1 MPCSL
6 AEQGGHQWL
15 VGGEVLFSPHW
26 RRSHSARLRRR
37 PQRRSCTV
45 PGASDTEIRI
55 GTTTPYSGP
64 ASAYS
69 AGAVS
74 ATAYFAMIND
84 QGGVNGRKINFISL
98 DDAYSPPKTVE
109 QIRRLIESDE
119 VLFLVNP
126 VGTATN
132 MAVVKYINQKQVPHL
147 FIGTGATVFNDPEHY
162 PWTMSW
168 TPHYASEGEIYARYI
183 LSVKPDAKIGILAQN
198 DDLGRD
204 YLMGFRRGL
213 GDKASTMIVST
224 QSYNTTDPTVNSQVV
239 SLKTSGADVFFIVTI
254 PKFSAQAIR
263 KAYDIDWH
271 PQEFVVSVGSS
282 IAGAIK
288 PAGFE
293 AAKGIISAAY
303 QKDPADPQWRDDPQM
318 QAWNVWMDKYNPRIS
333 KSDYYAP
340 YGYNIGYAVVQ
351 LLKQCGDNLT
361 RENIMKQ
368 ASHLDMELPLL
379 LPGIRLRTSP
389 TDLRPDQADAAG
401 ALRRLALRAVQR
413 RARERLNFSAKMRAL
428 WRRSHTSTPGS
439 RATGIRGS
447 RDLRQS
453 DGCIGAVAHAK
464 TITNNRSVFGR
475 YWAFLPQPRA

>member
-1 MPCSL
+1 MACWRNRSTL
-6 AEQGGHQWL
+6 AALAALALGLAATPATAQKQY
-15 VGGEVLFSPHW
+15 SPV
-26 RRSHSARLRRR
+26 S
-37 PQRRSCTV
+37 
-45 PGASDTEIRI
+45 SDTEIKI

-119 VLFLVNP
+119 VSFLVNP

-132 MAVVKYINQKQVPHL
+132 MAVFKYINQKGVPHL

-183 LSVKPDAKIGILAQN
+183 LSTKPDAKIGVLAQN

-213 GDKASTMIVST
+213 GDKTSTMIVST
-224 QSYNTTDPTVNSQVV
+224 QAYNTTDPTIDSQVV
-239 SLKTSGADVFFIVTI
+239 SLKASGADVFVIITI

-303 QKDPADPQWRDDPQM
+303 QKDPADPQWQDDPAM
-318 QAWNVWMDKYNPRIS
+318 KAWNVWMDKYNPRID

-340 YGYNIGYAVVQ
+340 YGYNIGFAVVQ
-351 LLKQCGDNLT
+351 LLKQG
-361 RENIMKQ
+361 
-368 ASHLDMELPLL
+368 
-379 LPGIRLRTSP
+379 
-389 TDLRPDQADAAG
+389 
-401 ALRRLALRAVQR
+401 
-413 RARERLNFSAKMRAL
+413 
-428 WRRSHTSTPGS
+428 
-439 RATGIRGS
+439 
-447 RDLRQS
+447 
-453 DGCIGAVAHAK
+453 
-464 TITNNRSVFGR
+464 
-475 YWAFLPQPRA
+475 

>member
-1 MPCSL
+1 MTWRNRSSL
-6 AEQGGHQWL
+6 RAMAALTL
-15 VGGEVLFSPHW
+15 VFAATPAPAQKRYG
-26 RRSHSARLRRR
+26 
-37 PQRRSCTV
+37 
-45 PGASDTEIRI
+45 PGVTDSEIKI

-74 ATAYFAMIND
+74 ATAYFAMINE

-132 MAVVKYINQKQVPHL
+132 MAVVKYINQKKVPHL

-168 TPHYASEGEIYARYI
+168 TPHYASEGEIYAKYI
-183 LSVKPDAKIGILAQN
+183 LANMPNAKIGILAQN

-204 YLMGFRRGL
+204 YLMGFKRGL
-213 GDKASTMIVST
+213 GDKAATMIVSS
-224 QSYNTTDPTVNSQVV
+224 QAYNTTDPTVDSQVV
-239 SLKTSGADVFFIVTI
+239 SLKAAGADVFFIVTI

-271 PQEFVVSVGSS
+271 PQEFVSSVGSS

-303 QKDPADPQWRDDPQM
+303 QKDPHDPQWKDDPAM
-318 QAWNVWMDKYNPRIS
+318 EAWTVWMDKYNPRIS
-333 KSDYYAP
+333 KSDYYGP

-379 LPGIRLRTSP
+379 LPGIRLKTTP
-389 TDLRPDQADAAG
+389 TDHRPIKQM
-401 ALRRLALRAVQR
+401 RLVRFDG
-413 RARERLNFSAKMRAL
+413 ERYVLFGDVLA
-428 WRRSHTSTPGS
+428 S
-439 RATGIRGS
+439 R
-447 RDLRQS
+447 
-453 DGCIGAVAHAK
+453 
-464 TITNNRSVFGR
+464 
-475 YWAFLPQPRA
+475 

>member
-1 MPCSL
+1 MAWRNRSAPCAL
-6 AEQGGHQWL
+6 AALALLLAATPAFAQKRYG
-15 VGGEVLFSPHW
+15 
-26 RRSHSARLRRR
+26 
-37 PQRRSCTV
+37 
-45 PGASDTEIRI
+45 PGVTDTEIKI

-74 ATAYFAMIND
+74 ATAYFTMINE
-84 QGGVNGRKINFISL
+84 QGGVNGRKINYISL

-132 MAVVKYINQKQVPHL
+132 MAVVKYINQQKVPHL
-147 FIGTGATVFNDPEHY
+147 FIGSGATVFNDPEHY

-168 TPHYASEGEIYARYI
+168 TPHYASEGEIYAKYI
-183 LSVKPDAKIGILAQN
+183 LAVKPGAKIGILSQN

-204 YLMGFRRGL
+204 YLLGFKRAL
-213 GDKASTMIVST
+213 GDKASTMIVSSLT
-224 QSYNTTDPTVNSQVV
+224 YNTSDPTIDSQVV
-239 SLKTSGADVFFIVTI
+239 SLKASGADVFFITV

-303 QKDPADPQWRDDPQM
+303 QKDPADPQWRGDPAM
-318 QAWNVWMDKYNPRIS
+318 QAWNVWMDKYNPRVDRS
-333 KSDYYAP
+333 EYYAP
-340 YGYNIGYAVVQ
+340 YGYNVGFAVVQ
-351 LLKQCGDNLT
+351 LLRQCGDNLT

-379 LPGIRLRTSP
+379 LPGIRLKTSS
-389 TDLRPDQADAAG
+389 TDLRPIKQM
-401 ALRRLALRAVQR
+401 RLVRFDG
-413 RARERLNFSAKMRAL
+413 ERYVLFSDVLA
-428 WRRSHTSTPGS
+428 SE
-439 RATGIRGS
+439 
-447 RDLRQS
+447 
-453 DGCIGAVAHAK
+453 
-464 TITNNRSVFGR
+464 
-475 YWAFLPQPRA
+475 

>member
-1 MPCSL
+1 MAWRNRSTPCAL
-6 AEQGGHQWL
+6 AALALILAATPAFAQKRYG
-15 VGGEVLFSPHW
+15 
-26 RRSHSARLRRR
+26 
-37 PQRRSCTV
+37 
-45 PGASDTEIRI
+45 PGVIDTEIKI

-74 ATAYFAMIND
+74 ATAYFTMIND
-84 QGGVNGRKINFISL
+84 QGGVNGRKINYISL

-132 MAVVKYINQKQVPHL
+132 MAVVKYINQQKVPHL
-147 FIGTGATVFNDPEHY
+147 FIGSGATVFNDPEHY

-168 TPHYASEGEIYARYI
+168 TPHYASEGEIYAKYI
-183 LSVKPDAKIGILAQN
+183 LAVKPGAKIGILSQN

-204 YLMGFRRGL
+204 YLLGFKRAL
-213 GDKASTMIVST
+213 GDKASTMIVS
-224 QSYNTTDPTVNSQVV
+224 SLNYNTSDPTIDSQVV
-239 SLKTSGADVFFIVTI
+239 SLKASGADVFFIVTV
-254 PKFSAQAIR
+254 PKFSAQAVR

-282 IAGAIK
+282 IAGAIM

-303 QKDPADPQWRDDPQM
+303 QKDPADPQWRGDPAM
-318 QAWNVWMDKYNPRIS
+318 QAWNVWMDKYNPRVDR
-333 KSDYYAP
+333 SDYYAP
-340 YGYNIGYAVVQ
+340 YGYNVGFAVVQ
-351 LLKQCGDNLT
+351 LLRQCGDNLT

-379 LPGIRLRTSP
+379 LPGIRLKTSS
-389 TDLRPDQADAAG
+389 TDLRPIKQM
-401 ALRRLALRAVQR
+401 RLVRFDG
-413 RARERLNFSAKMRAL
+413 ERYVLFSDVLA
-428 WRRSHTSTPGS
+428 SE
-439 RATGIRGS
+439 
-447 RDLRQS
+447 
-453 DGCIGAVAHAK
+453 
-464 TITNNRSVFGR
+464 
-475 YWAFLPQPRA
+475 

>member
-1 MPCSL
+1 M
-6 AEQGGHQWL
+6 
-15 VGGEVLFSPHW
+15 
-26 RRSHSARLRRR
+26 
-37 PQRRSCTV
+37 
-45 PGASDTEIRI
+45 
-55 GTTTPYSGP
+55 
-64 ASAYS
+64 
-69 AGAVS
+69 
-74 ATAYFAMIND
+74 
-84 QGGVNGRKINFISL
+84 NGRKINFISL

-183 LSVKPDAKIGILAQN
+183 LSIKPDAKIGILSQN

-204 YLMGFRRGL
+204 YLLGFKRGL

-224 QSYNTTDPTVNSQVV
+224 QTYNTSDPTVDSQVV
-239 SLKTSGADVFFIVTI
+239 SLKASGADVFFIVTI

-303 QKDPADPQWRDDPQM
+303 QKDPADPQWKDDPAM
-318 QAWNVWMDKYNPRIS
+318 QAWNVWMDKYNPRIR
-333 KSDYYAP
+333 
-340 YGYNIGYAVVQ
+340 Q
-351 LLKQCGDNLT
+351 ERLLRALRLQY
-361 RENIMKQ
+361 
-368 ASHLDMELPLL
+368 
-379 LPGIRLRTSP
+379 RLRGGAAAQAVRRQSHP
-389 TDLRPDQADAAG
+389 REHHEAGLPSRHGAAAAAAGDPPEDQPDRSAPDQADAAG
-401 ALRRLALRAVQR
+401 ALRRRSATCCSATCSRATNCQRGAPLFAALRAR
-413 RARERLNFSAKMRAL
+413 RRPVAQPASPFRNFATDGCVGHGACRDNNHRSFSAA
-428 WRRSHTSTPGS
+428 
-439 RATGIRGS
+439 
-447 RDLRQS
+447 
-453 DGCIGAVAHAK
+453 
-464 TITNNRSVFGR
+464 
-475 YWAFLPQPRA
+475 AFHRNAGLN